1 MRAIVRGVSESF
13 EKALASYFGDGPT
26 NLDEARLQHFTYVS
40 KLKEFGLSVKE
51 IESHPDYPD
60 CCFVEDHA
68 VIAGDSALITNAG
81 HDTRLGEKEAVQT
94 ALGEDLILEFMPP
107 EARMDGGDVLQFG
120 NKFLVGHSS
129 RTNKKAI
136 EHLRTFVESRGFGLH
151 VIEVPKQSLHL
162 ISICTSPMAGVLLA
176 PEGWF
181 SPSDFPDD
189 SEILWVPSEEAYGA
203 NVLPFGENVMVAEG
217 YTYVTG
223 ILEQKGLILHQ
234 IPMSQFRAADGSL
247 TCLSILYE

>member
-13 EKALASYFGDGPT
+13 EKALASYFGNGPT
-26 NLDEARLQHFTYVS
+26 NLDEARLQHFAYVS

-162 ISICTSPMAGVLLA
+162 ISICTSPMPGVLLA

-203 NVLPFGENVMVAEG
+203 NVLSFDENIMVAEG
-217 YTYVTG
+217 YTYIKG